1 MHGQDVAPGGQAS
14 TGASR
19 TAGVRWLAIA
29 LAFVLTFR
37 LVLYFLTPDF
47 GTDFDLLYHAAE
59 HLVRGVNPYPIATQW
74 FPYPLFYPIPAVLL
88 AVPFTVLPVELARV
102 VFDLIVGW
110 VFAYALWRY
119 RGPYA
124 LLAVL
129 SGAYLFALRNGQT
142 TPLMVG
148 ASLIPALG
156 FLLAVKPNTSLALWV
171 ARPSR
176 LAVYG
181 GAAFLLLGL
190 FVLPTWPRDWW
201 MALQSENSHLLPPV
215 LRPFGF
221 LLLLAALRWRT
232 PAGRLLLAI
241 ALIPQNT
248 LPHELVSL
256 ALIPTTLLGMAI
268 YAVGTWIA
276 VGYSAVG
283 MHHATS
289 IAQWTAM
296 SWPSAF
302 LAVHLPML
310 YLVLRQQP
318 GTSTAERGWRSVLKF
333 GSSS

>member
-1 MHGQDVAPGGQAS
+1 MREAVGRHAS
-14 TGASR
+14 SEVGR
-19 TAGVRWLAIA
+19 TTVRWLIIA
-29 LAFVLTFR
+29 LAFVLGFR
-37 LVLYFLTPDF
+37 LVLYVLMPDF

-59 HLVRGVNPYPIATQW
+59 HLVRGVNPYPIATRW
-74 FPYPLFYPIPAVLL
+74 FLYPLFYPIPAVLL
-88 AVPFTVLPVELARV
+88 AVPFTLLRVDVARLI
-102 VFDLIVGW
+102 FDLMVGW

-119 RGPYA
+119 RGAYA

-129 SGAYLFALRNGQT
+129 SGAYLFALKNGQT

-156 FLLAVKPNTSLALWV
+156 FLLAVKPNTALPLWL

-176 LAVYG
+176 QAVYG
-181 GAAFLLLGL
+181 GAAFLLLGFL
-190 FVLPTWPRDWW
+190 VLPTWPQDWW
-201 MALQSENSHLLPPV
+201 LALQSDNRHLLPPV

-232 PAGRLLLAI
+232 PEGRLLLAI
-241 ALIPQNT
+241 AVIPQNT

-256 ALIPTTLLGMAI
+256 ALIPSTLLGMAI

-276 VGYSAVG
+276 VGYAAVG

-296 SWPSAF
+296 SWPSA
-302 LAVHLPML
+302 LVAVHLPML

-318 GTSTAERGWRSVLKF
+318 RRGEVAWRWC
-333 GSSS
+333 